1 MGNRMGTHDL
11 ASRGATNFTRDN
23 NGLNQYA
30 SWTPSAI
37 NYDDDMGG
45 EWGSPG
51 HANGVTMQEGWIT
64 ASYNALNQP
73 MGMWCRTYG
82 SNFLWFG
89 YDPLGRC
96 VKRWMGTAT
105 GYAPNSNLATYYYY
119 DGVDMI
125 QEGSSALSA
134 ARIYVHGAGVDQI
147 AASQVVSTGEWRYHH
162 YDGQGNC
169 ILLTD
174 TSGNIREQYDYDAFG
189 LPYVYNV
196 GGATL
201 AASPWGNRFLFTGRE
216 WLSDLRIYDYRA
228 RQYQPE
234 LGRFLQ
240 PDPKEFAAGDYN
252 LYRYCHNDPV
262 NKSDPTGLQQITAS
276 TWNHLM
282 YGVSGSLLS
291 SRGFD
296 LWKQGSVYL
305 SPLTGNY
312 KDTKVANH
320 VPTKGEIGSRSGG
333 TIYDLNL
340 GKTRE
345 VAGVLVIEPSLNWYV
360 QRDYVNTNV
369 VTRELEHVNR
379 WLWWQGEGDGGA
391 AVRSFNKNPSEFNAI
406 KAKLKQVK
414 RDEDRWQEDNIHK
427 NFRHQLDS
435 FPEKKMDPTKI
446 KEAIENVRPIEE
458 PYLGHQP

>member
-1 MGNRMGTHDL
+1 VEFADAVYHVLDR
-11 ASRGATNFTRDN
+11 A
-23 NGLNQYA
+23 
-30 SWTPSAI
+30 AI

-96 VKRWMGTAT
+96 VKRWMGSAT
-105 GYAPNSNLATYYYY
+105 GNAPASNLATYYYY

-134 ARIYVHGAGVDQI
+134 ARIYVRGAGVDQI
-147 AASQVVSTGEWRYHH
+147 AASQVVTTGEWRYHH

-201 AASPWGNRFLFTGRE
+201 AASQWGNRFLFTGRE

-262 NKSDPTGLQQITAS
+262 NKSDPTGLVSWNAGAGLTGWGNGDWRANGSFNNDLVAAYQKIRAAISALFRDDKKAPQRSENGRLRVQAAS
-276 TWNHLM
+276 VDVTHRTLGYHGADDIRGGYTPNPLETKG
-282 YGVSGSLLS
+282 GVSVTSVQESPGNLSLTYHLQIQIRLNL
-291 SRGFD
+291 SRGAGTR
-296 LWKQGSVYL
+296 LWAKLREPDHANDFHNADARFQG
-305 SPLTGNY
+305 
-312 KDTKVANH
+312 AA
-320 VPTKGEIGSRSGG
+320 G
-333 TIYDLNL
+333 TLVGQRFN
-340 GKTRE
+340 TE
-345 VAGVLVIEPSLNWYV
+345 VAAAQGLMSAVNPVVQQVYDESRIWDDSGEHRPRDIKTLEPI
-360 QRDYVNTNV
+360 
-369 VTRELEHVNR
+369 
-379 WLWWQGEGDGGA
+379 G
-391 AVRSFNKNPSEFNAI
+391 P
-406 KAKLKQVK
+406 
-414 RDEDRWQEDNIHK
+414 DE
-427 NFRHQLDS
+427 
-435 FPEKKMDPTKI
+435 
-446 KEAIENVRPIEE
+446 
-458 PYLGHQP
+458 